1 MDLVDHLFVP
11 KEDVMKEIQGLG
23 VMSDFEPAKKVVDT
37 APDSLLF
44 VVDKTSKYGEVFLL
58 CYTEASVEDFMKG
71 IREAQ
76 EAIEAQKRA
85 EEEAEAARV
94 AAEWAR
100 ANVVYEDKP
109 VEAKPWLSETSNDTI
124 SEIENL
130 KGTSYREPISLEI
143 VRTKSSTKQKFRI
156 LDRSSDVGG
165 LCEFRC

>member
-23 VMSDFEPAKKVVDT
+23 VMSDFEPAKKMVEN

-44 VVDKTSKYGEVFLL
+44 VIDQTSKYGEVFLL

-85 EEEAEAARV
+85 EEEE
-94 AAEWAR
+94 
-100 ANVVYEDKP
+100 
-109 VEAKPWLSETSNDTI
+109 
-124 SEIENL
+124 
-130 KGTSYREPISLEI
+130 
-143 VRTKSSTKQKFRI
+143 
-156 LDRSSDVGG
+156 
-165 LCEFRC
+165 